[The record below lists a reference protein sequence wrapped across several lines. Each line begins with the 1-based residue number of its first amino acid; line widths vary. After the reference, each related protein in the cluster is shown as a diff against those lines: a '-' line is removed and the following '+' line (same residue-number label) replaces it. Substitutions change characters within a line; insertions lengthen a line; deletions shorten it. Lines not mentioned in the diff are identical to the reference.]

1 MRKKLLIILILIL
14 VCVSGCSIKKEKD
27 LTDAEMFHKEYAV
40 SKDNP
45 FKYVTIDEILDIL
58 ENGSGII
65 LFGTSDS
72 EVSAK
77 TVKIFFEAMK
87 ETGHEKERIYYYD
100 PIKIRDNQTKEYDEL
115 VSLLYDY
122 LDYRDDE
129 GEYLFLPAIYFVCD
143 GNVVLDNNDAAYMK
157 NDVDE
162 KEMAAFEKNLKV
174 RYMNLLKIYFKDKE
188 DTNA

>member
-1 MRKKLLIILILIL
+1 
-14 VCVSGCSIKKEKD
+14 
-27 LTDAEMFHKEYAV
+27 
-40 SKDNP
+40 
-45 FKYVTIDEILDIL
+45 
-58 ENGSGII
+58 
-65 LFGTSDS
+65 
-72 EVSAK
+72 
-77 TVKIFFEAMK
+77 MK

-100 PIKIRDNQTKEYDEL
+100 PIKIRDNQTKEYDKL

-143 GNVVLDNNDAAYMK
+143 GKVVLDNNDAAYMK

>member
-14 VCVSGCSIKKEKD
+14 VCVSGCSIKKEED

-45 FKYVTIDEILDIL
+45 FKYATIDEVLDIL

-72 EVSAK
+72 EVSSK
-77 TVKIFFEAMK
+77 TVRIFFEAMK
-87 ETGHEKERIYYYD
+87 ETGHEKEKIYYYD
-100 PIKIRDNQTKEYDEL
+100 PIKIRDNQTKEYDKL

-129 GEYLFLPAIYFVCD
+129 GEYLYLPAIYFVRD
-143 GNVVLDNNDAAYMK
+143 GMVVLDNNDAAYMK

-162 KEMAAFEKNLKV
+162 KEMTAFEKNLKM

-188 DTNA
+188 DTNV

>member
-45 FKYVTIDEILDIL
+45 FKYATIDEILDIL

-77 TVKIFFEAMK
+77 TVKILFEAMK

-100 PIKIRDNQTKEYDEL
+100 PIKIRDNQTKEYDKL

-129 GEYLFLPAIYFVCD
+129 G
-143 GNVVLDNNDAAYMK
+143 
-157 NDVDE
+157 
-162 KEMAAFEKNLKV
+162 
-174 RYMNLLKIYFKDKE
+174 
-188 DTNA
+188 